1 MGNTTHFSFQPVLTM
16 ATNRTIKI
24 GDQDVRIDLDSGYF
38 CITDLASLRGRAAD
52 NLKNW
57 MRNTQSL
64 NFFEAWEQ
72 EHIPS
77 NQKLNLD
84 EFRLQLTRDVA
95 FSLSGAKLV
104 EVGCQGIF
112 VKRGRYGGTY
122 CHVDWATHFANWFD
136 ARFYVKT
143 IQVARELS
151 DRVYGRDASRLRFS
165 RDLASDSYGLITSS
179 KEQPALPT
187 PDTKHHVP
195 AELEYNPVQRYLS
208 QVSADIINLAI
219 WKMTALDWRTNFPPD
234 NPRHNMRDFATAE
247 ELLVVNALQILMHDL
262 QSQDTSPEQ
271 MLEYLSSRADELL
284 AHYCKTEE
292 QQYVLERARS
302 KRGW

>member
-1 MGNTTHFSFQPVLTM
+1 MPK
-16 ATNRTIKI
+16 NRTIKI

-38 CITDLASLRGRAAD
+38 CVTDLASLRGRSAD

-57 MRNTQSL
+57 MRNAQSL

-72 EHIPS
+72 EHIPA
-77 NQKLNLD
+77 NQQLNLD
-84 EFRLQLTRDVA
+84 EFRLALSRDVA
-95 FSLSGAKLV
+95 FVLSGAKLV

-112 VKRGRYGGTY
+112 VQRGRYGGTY
-122 CHVDWATHFANWFD
+122 CHIDWATHFANWFD

-151 DRVYGRDASRLRFS
+151 DRVYGRDAARLRFS
-165 RDLASDSYGLITSS
+165 RDLASDSYALITDQRDQQS
-179 KEQPALPT
+179 LPPPGT
-187 PDTKHHVP
+187 RDHIA
-195 AELEYNPVQRYLS
+195 AEHGHNPVERYLN

-262 QSQDTSPEQ
+262 QSQGTSPEQ
-271 MLEYLSSRADELL
+271 MLAPLSTRAEELL
-284 AHYCKTEE
+284 AHYCKSEE
-292 QQYVLERARS
+292 KQYILDLARD

>member
-1 MGNTTHFSFQPVLTM
+1 MHHFRFQPRM
-16 ATNRTIKI
+16 PKNRTIKI

-38 CITDLASLRGRAAD
+38 CVTDLASLRGRSAD

-57 MRNTQSL
+57 MRNAQSL

-72 EHIPS
+72 EHIPA
-77 NQKLNLD
+77 NRELNLD
-84 EFRLQLTRDVA
+84 AFRLALSRDVA
-95 FSLSGAKLV
+95 FVLSGAKLV

-112 VKRGRYGGTY
+112 VQRGRYGGTY
-122 CHVDWATHFANWFD
+122 CHIDWATHFANWFD

-151 DRVYGRDASRLRFS
+151 DRVYGRDAARLRFS
-165 RDLASDSYGLITSS
+165 RDLASDSYALITDRGDRAS
-179 KEQPALPT
+179 LPPPGT
-187 PDTKHHVP
+187 RQHLA
-195 AELEYNPVQRYLS
+195 AEHGHNPVERYLN

-234 NPRHNMRDFATAE
+234 NPRENMRDFATAE

-262 QSQDTSPEQ
+262 QSQGTPPEQ
-271 MLEYLSSRADELL
+271 MLEYLSARAEELL
-284 AHYCKTEE
+284 VHYCKTEE
-292 QQYVLERARS
+292 QQYTLDLARD

>member
-1 MGNTTHFSFQPVLTM
+1 MPK
-16 ATNRTIKI
+16 NRTIKI

-38 CITDLASLRGRAAD
+38 CVTDLASLRGRSAD

-57 MRNTQSL
+57 MRNTQTL

-72 EHIPS
+72 EHVP
-77 NQKLNLD
+77 NNHQLNLD
-84 EFRLQLTRDVA
+84 NFRLSLTRDVA
-95 FSLSGAKLV
+95 FVLSGAKLV
-104 EVGCQGIF
+104 EAGCQGIF
-112 VKRGRYGGTY
+112 VQRGRYGGTY
-122 CHVDWATHFANWFD
+122 CHIDWATHFANWFD

-143 IQVARELS
+143 IKVARELS
-151 DRVYGRDASRLRFS
+151 DRVYGRDAARLRFS
-165 RDLASDSYGLITSS
+165 RDLASESYSLITSG
-179 KEQPALPT
+179 EQDTNFSPT
-187 PDTKHHVP
+187 PDTERHV
-195 AELEYNPVQRYLS
+195 AATHGHNPVQRYLN

-262 QSQDTSPEQ
+262 QSQGMPPEEI
-271 MLEYLSSRADELL
+271 LAYLTTRAEELL
-284 AHYCKTEE
+284 EHYCKDEE
-292 QQYVLERARS
+292 KEYVLERARK